1 MEPWAVCVSLGIWL
15 TVRVWRRWRRSVL
28 DAHSFPLSSRSSRR
42 IEVRQT
48 LHELDPDRTAHDSRC
63 QWCRANV
70 PVLLANS
77 RLEADPWRLTWR
89 CRICGKVARARVHDD
104 ALPVLLAMDRAGG
117 MPLSTRE
124 VERFVRASDEEF
136 EAAVWDELL

>member
-1 MEPWAVCVSLGIWL
+1 MDWWATSLVIGTWL
-15 TVRVWRRWRRSVL
+15 TVRGWRRWRQSVH
-28 DAHSFPLSSRSSRR
+28 DGHSFPHSNRYSLP
-42 IEVRQT
+42 IGVRQT
-48 LHELDPDRTAHDSRC
+48 LPELDPDRTAHDSRC

-70 PVLLANS
+70 PVLLADT
-77 RLEADPWRLTWR
+77 RLESDPWRLTWR
-89 CRICGKVARARVHDD
+89 CRLCGKVARAKVHED

-124 VERFVRASDEEF
+124 VERFVRASDDEF